1 MNKLIINQA
10 YLVQDKIFGDE
21 YYAYFDGE
29 KVLVDFPPPL
39 LGMRRFVH
47 KLSMNDFLTQYSV
60 LEECPEAKQ
69 IFQQT

>member
-1 MNKLIINQA
+1 MTKLIINQA
-10 YLVQDKIFGDE
+10 YLVQDKIYGEE

-39 LGMRRFVH
+39 LGMRRFVIEL
-47 KLSMNDFLTQYSV
+47 KMKDFLNQYTV

-69 IFQQT
+69 IFS

>member
-10 YLVQDKIFGDE
+10 YLVRENFYGDE

-39 LGMRRFVH
+39 VGMRRFVQ
-47 KLSMNDFLTQYSV
+47 KLSINDFLLQYTV